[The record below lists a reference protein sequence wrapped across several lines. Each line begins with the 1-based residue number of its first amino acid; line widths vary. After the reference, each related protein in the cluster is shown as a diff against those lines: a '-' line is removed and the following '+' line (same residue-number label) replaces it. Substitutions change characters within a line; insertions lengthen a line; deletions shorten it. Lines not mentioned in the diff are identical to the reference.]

1 MNYRPCPRRNTNLQ
15 FTSVRYATTWKMHI
29 ITHAFRQRVLGK
41 SIAMQDQHLIFVHS
55 KSVQIKESSRRGR
68 LQKGGKRVQKG
79 SLEARVVPSRQTFA
93 FLVLLLFSF
102 FLCSKI
108 CNIWE

>member
-1 MNYRPCPRRNTNLQ
+1 
-15 FTSVRYATTWKMHI
+15 MHI
-29 ITHAFRQRVLGK
+29 ITHAFRQRELGK

-79 SLEARVVPSRQTFA
+79 SLEARVVPSRQIFA
-93 FLVLLLFSF
+93 FLALLLFTAFYIVVIYASHDY
-102 FLCSKI
+102 
-108 CNIWE
+108 